1 MRMRSKQTHL
11 SPVVR
16 VSHIYQCVV
25 LCQQVVP
32 VDHVDHKLVVE
43 SILGDDELLQVVDSD
58 GARALKEPSV
68 WIFRLQAV
76 RSAAAAVVVV
86 PVFAHI
92 AAAETDGR

>member
-1 MRMRSKQTHL
+1 MRSKQTHL

-43 SILGDDELLQVVDSD
+43 SILGDDELLQVVDRD
-58 GARALKEPSV
+58 RARALQEPSV
-68 WIFRLQAV
+68 WILRLQVV
-76 RSAAAAVVVV
+76 RSVALVVLS
-86 PVFAHI
+86 VFAHVV
-92 AAAETDGR
+92 AAETDVK

>member
-1 MRMRSKQTHL
+1 MRMRSQQTHL

-43 SILGDDELLQVVDSD
+43 SILGDDELLQVVDRD
-58 GARALKEPSV
+58 RARALQEPSV
-68 WIFRLQAV
+68 WILRLQVV
-76 RSAAAAVVVV
+76 RSVALVVLS
-86 PVFAHI
+86 VFAHVV
-92 AAAETDGR
+92 AAETDGK

>member
-16 VSHIYQCVV
+16 VSHVYQCVV

-43 SILGDDELLQVVDSD
+43 SILGDDELLQVVDCD
-58 GARALKEPSV
+58 RARALQEPSV
-68 WIFRLQAV
+68 WILRLQVV
-76 RSAAAAVVVV
+76 RSVALVVFS
-86 PVFAHI
+86 VFAHVV
-92 AAAETDGR
+92 AAETDGK